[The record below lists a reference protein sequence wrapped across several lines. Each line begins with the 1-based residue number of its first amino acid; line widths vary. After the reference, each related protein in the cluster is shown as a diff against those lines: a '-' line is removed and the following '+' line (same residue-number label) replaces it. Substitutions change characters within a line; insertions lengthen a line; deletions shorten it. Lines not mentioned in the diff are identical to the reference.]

1 MNVILLIISTQL
13 TKQKIEHDIQKIY
26 KFYANEHMFKYC
38 SNTNLNKETNFKRY
52 ILNYLFILLNFYY
65 ISIIILAIIIIH
77 FLLLIS

>member
-38 SNTNLNKETNFKRY
+38 SNTNLNKETNFKSY
-52 ILNYLFILLNFYY
+52 ILNLLNFYY
-65 ISIIILAIIIIH
+65 NIVILAIIIINYP
-77 FLLLIS
+77 LLII